1 MVEPSKV
8 EYVVRLGAKTR
19 YRHAHVRVG
28 SRITTFRVQLEAR
41 DGGEWWPVV
50 RYDTAHGFAHRDL
63 MNKQGLVQKTPLFNM
78 DYNDALT
85 FAENDLKANWAHYE
99 ASFFGGLEQ

>member
-1 MVEPSKV
+1 MVEPCRV
-8 EYVVRLGAKTR
+8 DYTVRLGASTR
-19 YRHAHVRVG
+19 YRHTHIRAG
-28 SRITTFRVQLEAR
+28 TRIVSFSVQLETL
-41 DGGEWWPVV
+41 DSGEWWPVV

-63 MNKQGLVQKTPLFNM
+63 MDKQGLVQKTPLFNM

-99 ASFFGGLEQ
+99 VLFSGGQE